1 MMIIALNVSNLIGKV
16 MGSIMAELLVC
27 AQLLTHVGC
36 WWWVSWGSWET
47 ISSAPMLHSGQ
58 KWGLEAKPGLISP
71 LGAILSSKQHSDAH
85 YAGKCCLRFRR
96 AMRSPLYF
104 QSRSVDEL
112 VYCLLHPSA
121 DATLSAAKCP
131 GSGINW
137 HLQSIAL
144 QILSTSYSPRAMV
157 RYMPSDYKCTSR

>member
-1 MMIIALNVSNLIGKV
+1 MIIALNVSNLIGKG

-36 WWWVSWGSWET
+36 CWWVSWGSWET
-47 ISSAPMLHSGQ
+47 TSSAAMLHSGQ

-71 LGAILSSKQHSDAH
+71 LGAILSSKQHSNAH
-85 YAGKCCLRFRR
+85 YAGKCCLCFRR

-104 QSRSVDEL
+104 QSRSIARS
-112 VYCLLHPSA
+112 PSA
-121 DATLSAAKCP
+121 AATLSAAKCP
-131 GSGINW
+131 GSGISW
-137 HLQSIAL
+137 YLHSIAL

-157 RYMPSDYKCTSR
+157 SYMPSDYKCTSR